1 MNTMTPF
8 ELTAKL
14 MAIPSV
20 TGAEG
25 AVGRFLASVLEGMQY
40 RVETQPVSDGRFN
53 VIARG
58 GGDRVVFCT
67 HIDTVPPVLPVSED
81 DGALYGRGACDTK
94 GIIAAML
101 EAGERLRARGTSDF
115 SYLFVVGEETG
126 GDGARAADAL
136 EWGSEYVIVGE
147 PTENKLA
154 RAQKGTLLAD
164 LKALGKAAHSG
175 YPEMGVSAVD
185 PLIQVLHDCIGADW
199 GSDEILGSGTFN
211 AGVLGAGERAN
222 ILAPE
227 AMAAVMIR
235 TVEGT
240 ADARHRLERLVA
252 SRARIEVHSATDPQF
267 MHVVD
272 GFPQTV
278 VSFGSDVPYLGSLGR
293 PLLVGPGSILDAH
306 TANEKILKD
315 DLMAGIDLYERL
327 ARQLLNG
334 TPS

>member
-1 MNTMTPF
+1 MTPF
-8 ELTAKL
+8 ELTSKL
-14 MAIPSV
+14 MSIPSV

-25 AVGRFLASVLEGMQY
+25 EVGRFLAGLLETMKY
-40 RVETQPVSDGRFN
+40 RVELQPVGDDRFN

-67 HIDTVPPVLPVSED
+67 HIDTVPPFLPVSED
-81 DGALYGRGACDTK
+81 AGALYGRGACDTK

-101 EAGERLRARGTSDF
+101 EAGERLRSDGLADF
-115 SYLFVVGEETG
+115 SFLFVVGEETG
-126 GDGARAADAL
+126 GDGARVANTLD
-136 EWGSEYVIVGE
+136 WSSEYVIVGE

-164 LKALGKAAHSG
+164 LRVQGRAAHSG

-185 PLIQVLHDCIGADW
+185 PLIRVLHDCIGADW
-199 GSDEILGSGTFN
+199 GSDEALGSGTFN
-211 AGVLGAGERAN
+211 AGVLGAGARAN

-227 AMAAVMIR
+227 ASASVMIR
-235 TVEGT
+235 TVEDRDG
-240 ADARHRLERLVA
+240 ARDRLERIVGG
-252 SRARIEVHSATDPQF
+252 RAEIDIHSATNPQV

-293 PLLVGPGSILDAH
+293 PLLVGPGSILEAH
-306 TANEKILKD
+306 TAHERILKD
-315 DLMAGIDLYERL
+315 DLLAGIDLYERL
-327 ARQLLNG
+327 ATQLLRG
-334 TPS
+334 TSS